1 MSTKK
6 TISLIVGALIAVF
19 LIVLALAGVPGGCEP
34 PVNKAPST
42 N

>member
-19 LIVLALAGVPGGCEP
+19 VIVLLFAGVPRGCEP

>member
-6 TISLIVGALIAVF
+6 TISLIVGALIVVF
-19 LIVLALAGVPGGCEP
+19 LIVLAFAGVPAGCEP